1 MTKTILC
8 VLDTETCNIRS
19 LDKVLPGNNLAYNVG
34 YALLIPSTG
43 ETFHERQ
50 YAVSEI
56 MFGERDRMA
65 SCYYADK
72 LPRYYDQIGV
82 NACRV
87 RSFFDIMNEI
97 EQVCRDFGVTAIV
110 AHNARFDVDA
120 LNTTAAWLT
129 GGDIRKAL
137 PQWLEIWDSL
147 KMSRAIFGKMPT
159 YRKFCED
166 NGFLTKHR
174 IPQVRLTAEILYR
187 FLTKDL
193 TFDEDHMALEDVLI
207 EAAIIMACYKAHKP
221 LKDFRVLYQAQ
232 A

>member
-1 MTKTILC
+1 MKKTLLC

-19 LDKVLPGNNLAYNVG
+19 CDKVLPGNNLTYNVG
-34 YALLIPSTG
+34 FTLLWPSTG
-43 ETFHERQ
+43 ETFHSRQ
-50 YAVSEI
+50 YAISEV

-72 LPRYYDQIGV
+72 LPRYYDQIGE
-82 NACRV
+82 NACAV
-87 RSFFDIMNEI
+87 KSFFDVMNEI
-97 EQVCRDFGVTAIV
+97 TQVCRDYGVTAIV

-129 GGDIRKAL
+129 DGLIHRAL
-137 PQWLEIWDSL
+137 PQELEIWDSL

-174 IPQVRLTAEILYR
+174 VPQVRLTAEILYR
-187 FLTKDL
+187 FLTQNLD
-193 TFDEDHMALEDVLI
+193 FSEDHMALEDVLI
-207 EAAIIMACYKAHKP
+207 EAAIILACYRSHKK
-221 LKDFRVLYQAQ
+221 LTDCRVLYA
-232 A
+232 AH

>member
-1 MTKTILC
+1 MKKTLLC

-19 LDKVLPGNNLAYNVG
+19 CDKVLPGNNLTYNVG
-34 YALLIPSTG
+34 FTLLWPSTG
-43 ETFHERQ
+43 ETFHSRQ
-50 YAVSEI
+50 YAISEV

-72 LPRYYDQIGV
+72 LPRYYDQIGE
-82 NACRV
+82 NACTV
-87 RSFFDIMNEI
+87 KSFFDVMNEI
-97 EQVCRDFGVTAIV
+97 TQVCRDYGVTAIV

-129 GGDIRKAL
+129 DGLIHRAL
-137 PQWLEIWDSL
+137 PQELEIWDSL

-174 IPQVRLTAEILYR
+174 VPQVRLTAEILYR
-187 FLTKDL
+187 FLTQNLD
-193 TFDEDHMALEDVLI
+193 FSEDHMALEDVLI
-207 EAAIIMACYKAHKP
+207 EAAIILACYRSHKK
-221 LKDFRVLYQAQ
+221 LTDCRVLYA
-232 A
+232 AH

>member
-1 MTKTILC
+1 MRNTLM
-8 VLDTETCNIRS
+8 VVDSETCNVTPT
-19 LDKVLPGNNLAYNVG
+19 DAVKPGNNLTYNVG
-34 YALLIPSTG
+34 YTLLTPSTG
-43 ETFHERQ
+43 ETFHAKQ
-50 YAVSEI
+50 YAISEI
-56 MFGERDRMA
+56 MFGERDRMT

-82 NACRV
+82 NSCAV
-87 RSFFDIMNEI
+87 RSFFDVMNEI
-97 EQVCRDFGVTAIV
+97 EQVCREYNVTAIV

-129 GGDIRKAL
+129 GGEIRRAL

-174 IPQVRLTAEILYR
+174 VPQARMTAEVLYR

-193 TFDEDHMALEDVLI
+193 DFAEDHMALEDVMI
-207 EAAIIMACYKAHKP
+207 EAAIIMACYRSHKA
-221 LKDFRVLYQAQ
+221 LKDHRVLYQAQ